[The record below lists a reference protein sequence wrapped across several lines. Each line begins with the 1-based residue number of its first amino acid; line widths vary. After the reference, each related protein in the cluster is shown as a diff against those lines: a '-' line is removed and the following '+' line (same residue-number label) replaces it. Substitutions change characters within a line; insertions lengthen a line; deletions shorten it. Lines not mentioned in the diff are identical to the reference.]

1 MKQDLQ
7 VFDLIKKEYERQ
19 SSGLELIAS
28 ENYVTD
34 QVLQAM
40 GSICTNKYAEGYPGK
55 RYYGGC
61 VVVDQTLSGAISGL
75 RLSTTPEEIYCALVQ
90 AAAFGVRVMIEHAES
105 CGVPVSRMCV
115 CGGIAAKNPLL
126 VQCYADILGRTLE
139 VSTLPNSAAAGAA
152 IGATA
157 AAGVYA
163 DLNEAMAALSTDEF
177 IVYEPDMQK
186 HEAYEVLYKRYL
198 KMREAIRR

>member
-1 MKQDLQ
+1 MFGWFVKNC
-7 VFDLIKKEYERQ
+7 VPARYEEEAKAQGISVHTLLSRK
-19 SSGLELIAS
+19 GFALPVRPDAPVAVDWW
-28 ENYVTD
+28 N
-34 QVLQAM
+34 
-40 GSICTNKYAEGYPGK
+40 GS
-55 RYYGGC
+55 RC

-105 CGVPVSRMCV
+105 CGVPVNRICV

-157 AAGVYA
+157 AAGIYS
-163 DLNEAMAALSTDEF
+163 DLNEAMAALSTTEF

-186 HEAYEVLYKRYL
+186 HAAYEALYSRYL
-198 KMREAIRR
+198 RMREDIRKE